1 MSFNYTEEQQMI
13 KDMVHDFAEK
23 EVKPK
28 APEID
33 RKDEFPWGIYKKM
46 AELGILAMTL
56 PREYGGSGADT
67 VSWFIAEEELA
78 KASAT
83 VADAQLLTKLMSHMI
98 LRNGTE
104 EQKKKYVEA
113 MGKGELICVTGITE
127 PDTGSDVASIKTTAK
142 LDGDYYILNGTKAFI
157 TCGAIADM
165 VIALAYTDKEKKTRG
180 MSSFIVEKG
189 TRGFSVGKKED
200 LMGMRGLETS
210 QLIFEDCRVPREN
223 LLGKEGEGFKYTM
236 ISLDMGR
243 IGIGSQALGLSQA
256 AMEQAIAYA
265 KQRVVFGRPVADFQA
280 IQFMLADM
288 SCQIEA
294 ARLLLHKAAFLS
306 DQARPFS
313 LEAAQAKLFASE
325 LAVRVARDALQIHG
339 GYGYTKEFPIE
350 RIYRDAKLY
359 QIWEG
364 TSQIQK
370 MVISRHL
377 LK

>member
-1 MSFNYTEEQQMI
+1 
-13 KDMVHDFAEK
+13 
-23 EVKPK
+23 
-28 APEID
+28 
-33 RKDEFPWGIYKKM
+33 
-46 AELGILAMTL
+46 
-56 PREYGGSGADT
+56 
-67 VSWFIAEEELA
+67 
-78 KASAT
+78 
-83 VADAQLLTKLMSHMI
+83 
-98 LRNGTE
+98 
-104 EQKKKYVEA
+104 
-113 MGKGELICVTGITE
+113 
-127 PDTGSDVASIKTTAK
+127 
-142 LDGDYYILNGTKAFI
+142 
-157 TCGAIADM
+157 
-165 VIALAYTDKEKKTRG
+165 
-180 MSSFIVEKG
+180 
-189 TRGFSVGKKED
+189 
-200 LMGMRGLETS
+200 
-210 QLIFEDCRVPREN
+210 LIFEGCRIPREN

-265 KQRVVFGRPVADFQA
+265 KQRVVFGRPVADFQS

-313 LEAAQAKLFASE
+313 RDAAQAKLFASE

>member
-1 MSFNYTEEQQMI
+1 MSFDYTKEQQMI
-13 KDMVHDFAEK
+13 KEAVHDFAEK
-23 EVKPK
+23 EVKP
-28 APEID
+28 AASEID
-33 RKDEFPWGIYKKM
+33 RKDEFPWEIYKKM

-56 PREYGGSGADT
+56 PPEYGGSGADT

-113 MGKGELICVTGITE
+113 LGKGELICSTGITE

-142 LDGDYYILNGTKAFI
+142 VDGDHYILNGSKAFI
-157 TCGAIADM
+157 TCGAIADL
-165 VIALAYTDKEKKTRG
+165 VIALAYTDETKKTRG

-189 TRGFSVGKKED
+189 TPGFSVGRKED

-210 QLIFEDCRVPREN
+210 ELIFEDCRIPREN

-280 IQFMLADM
+280 IQFLLADM

-294 ARLLLHKAAFLS
+294 ARLLLHKTAFLS
-306 DQARPFS
+306 DQGKPFS
-313 LEAAQAKLFASE
+313 LMAAQAKLFASE
-325 LAVRVARDALQIHG
+325 LAVRVARDSLQIHG
-339 GYGYTKEFPIE
+339 GYGYTKDYPIE

-364 TSQIQK
+364 TSQIQR
-370 MVISRHL
+370 MIISRYL
-377 LK
+377 L